1 MSKDMSGPPDTPD
14 EEKDSTRAHARPGES
29 PGRPDN
35 PAPDVPEVTEVTG
48 KAGSAEKSDATEIP
62 ETGPADS
69 AGGETAEGTSERGVD
84 RRVVAV
90 AAALV
95 LACAGLVGYGVLNT
109 EDEPGERAVPT
120 AEVTYEVRGE
130 GTADITY
137 LARSEA
143 GKATVASDVTLPWKK
158 TVEVPLGKE
167 PTVSILLG
175 EKGGEASCALA
186 IRGRHVQ
193 RSTAFGSY
201 GRATCSGA
209 LPAPEPAVRDSAVE
223 GWSQP

>member
-1 MSKDMSGPPDTPD
+1 MSKGMSGLPDTPD
-14 EEKDSTRAHARPGES
+14 EEKDRTQERAQTGES
-29 PGRPDN
+29 SGRPRN
-35 PAPDVPEVTEVTG
+35 PAPGIPETPEVAG
-48 KAGSAEKSDATEIP
+48 KAGSAEKPDAP
-62 ETGPADS
+62 ERPGADPAGS
-69 AGGETAEGTSERGVD
+69 ADGGTVKGTSERGVD

-137 LARSEA
+137 LARSEV
-143 GKATVASDVTLPWKK
+143 GKATIASDVTLPWRK

-167 PTVSILLG
+167 PVVSILLG
-175 EKGGEASCALA
+175 EEGGEASCALA

-193 RSTAFGSY
+193 RSTAIGSY

-209 LPAPEPAVRDSAVE
+209 LPAPESAAD
-223 GWSQP
+223 GRPQP

>member
-1 MSKDMSGPPDTPD
+1 MSKDMSGPTDTSD
-14 EEKDSTRAHARPGES
+14 EERESAQARTDESADRPDDPVPGNPETTPFDSTE
-29 PGRPDN
+29 
-35 PAPDVPEVTEVTG
+35 
-48 KAGSAEKSDATEIP
+48 
-62 ETGPADS
+62 PADS
-69 AGGETAEGTSERGVD
+69 ADGETGKGRGTSERGVD

-90 AAALV
+90 AAALL

-109 EDEPGERAVPT
+109 GDEPGDRAVPT

-130 GTADITY
+130 GRADITY

-158 TVEVPLGKE
+158 TVEVPLGEE

-175 EKGGEASCALA
+175 EEGGEASCTLA

-201 GRATCSGA
+201 GRATCAGA
-209 LPAPEPAVRDSAVE
+209 LPAPESEVGPAEEPAVE
-223 GWSQP
+223 GRSQP

>member
-1 MSKDMSGPPDTPD
+1 MSKDMSGSPDTPD
-14 EEKDSTRAHARPGES
+14 EEKERARAQTDES
-29 PGRPDN
+29 ADRPDDSVPGN
-35 PAPDVPEVTEVTG
+35 PENA
-48 KAGSAEKSDATEIP
+48 
-62 ETGPADS
+62 PADS
-69 AGGETAEGTSERGVD
+69 TDSADGETGKGKGKATSERGMD

-109 EDEPGERAVPT
+109 GNEPEEQAAPT

-143 GKATVASDVTLPWKK
+143 GKATIASDVTLPWKK
-158 TVEVPLGKE
+158 TVEVPLGEE

-175 EKGGEASCALA
+175 EEGGEASCALA

-209 LPAPEPAVRDSAVE
+209 LPAPESAAEPAAEPVVE
-223 GWSQP
+223 GRSQP

>member
-1 MSKDMSGPPDTPD
+1 M
-14 EEKDSTRAHARPGES
+14 
-29 PGRPDN
+29 
-35 PAPDVPEVTEVTG
+35 
-48 KAGSAEKSDATEIP
+48 
-62 ETGPADS
+62 
-69 AGGETAEGTSERGVD
+69 SERGVD

-109 EDEPGERAVPT
+109 GDEPGERAAPT

-137 LARSEA
+137 LARGEA
-143 GKATVASDVTLPWKK
+143 GKATIASDVTLPWKK
-158 TVEVPLGKE
+158 TVEVPLGEE

-175 EKGGEASCALA
+175 EEGGEASCALA

-209 LPAPEPAVRDSAVE
+209 LPAPESAAEPVAEPVVE
-223 GWSQP
+223 GRSQP

>member
-1 MSKDMSGPPDTPD
+1 MSKDMSGPTDTSD
-14 EEKDSTRAHARPGES
+14 EERESAQARMDEPADHPDDPVPGNPETTSFDST
-29 PGRPDN
+29 
-35 PAPDVPEVTEVTG
+35 
-48 KAGSAEKSDATEIP
+48 K
-62 ETGPADS
+62 PADS
-69 AGGETAEGTSERGVD
+69 ADGETGKGRGTSERGVD

-90 AAALV
+90 AAALL

-109 EDEPGERAVPT
+109 GDEPGDRAVPT

-130 GTADITY
+130 GRADITY

-158 TVEVPLGKE
+158 TVEVPLGEE

-175 EKGGEASCALA
+175 EKGGEASCTLA

-201 GRATCSGA
+201 GRATCAGA
-209 LPAPEPAVRDSAVE
+209 LPAPESAVGPAEEPAVE
-223 GWSQP
+223 GRSQP